1 MSFCNKCGN
10 QLAADARFCGKCG
23 TATSQPNKI
32 SHTETS
38 AQSNQRQQVYEGTIH
53 KCPSCGAVLGAFQAV
68 CPDCGF
74 ELREQSSTNSV
85 KEFMIKLDEIENS
98 DENNSAI
105 GAIGSMFLGS
115 LAKAGKKA
123 TRKANLISTYPVP
136 NTKADLTEFF
146 IITAE
151 NFDAECAATLFP
163 TGTKYSSMQEFKERQ
178 TVERAWLAKM
188 ETVYKKAKLSFG
200 YDPSFNS
207 IEEMYQQK
215 KAEFSKAKK
224 RAFIPIYC
232 IIAFFVCGF
241 VIFPAVMIFTSA
253 GKTGTEIET
262 ERLQAIVKEVETIIE
277 NKDYDSA
284 LLKVTNLHWTY
295 NPEYHEKDI
304 DQWDKQRAALKNTIE
319 NLKKQSKK
327 K

>member
-23 TATSQPNKI
+23 TAISLPNQVSNVEI
-32 SHTETS
+32 LH
-38 AQSNQRQQVYEGTIH
+38 QSNQRKQVFEGAIH
-53 KCPSCGAVLGAFQAV
+53 KCPSCGTVLGAFQAV

-74 ELREQSSTNSV
+74 EIREQSSTNSV
-85 KEFMIKLDEIENS
+85 KEFMTKLDEIENS

-115 LAKAGKKA
+115 FAKAGKKA
-123 TRKANLISTYPVP
+123 TRKANFISTYPVP
-136 NTKADLTEFF
+136 NTRADLTEFF
-146 IITAE
+146 LITAE
-151 NFDAECAATLFP
+151 NFDAKCAATLFP
-163 TGTKYSSMQEFKERQ
+163 TGTKYGSMQEFKERQ

-200 YDPSFNS
+200 SDPSFNS

-215 KAEFSKAKK
+215 KAEFRKAKK

-232 IIAFFVCGF
+232 IIAFFVGVF
-241 VIFPAVMIFTSA
+241 VIFPLVLTFTES
-253 GKTGTEIET
+253 GKTGTELET

-284 LLKVTNLHWTY
+284 LLKLTNLNWTY

-304 DQWDKQRAALKNTIE
+304 EQWDKQREDLKNTIE
-319 NLKKQSKK
+319 NLKKQTKK